1 MASWIKATI
10 KAGHIKV
17 ERSSSRHLRFSVD
30 VKDRHVEV
38 KDRHV
43 EVKDRQVDVKHR
55 QVDVKHRQVDVK
67 HRQIDVKLSPNRQL
81 NL

>member
-38 KDRHV
+38 KDR
-43 EVKDRQVDVKHR
+43 

-67 HRQIDVKLSPNRQL
+67 HRQIDVKLSPNRHW